1 MHSKLTKLRD
11 EISSAIDGMTVD
23 HLTHKPEGKWCAAE
37 ILEHL
42 SLTYVG
48 TIKNMQRRL
57 AEGKPSPTGDRA
69 KKSLKRIAVTRF
81 GYIPPGRQSPERA
94 MPRGVP
100 AQQVVGEMV
109 ENLARMDG
117 VISECEMKFSRR
129 VAIAEHPILGPLTAR
144 EWRAFHFVHGRNH
157 AKQLHRIRRSLLGN

>member
-1 MHSKLTKLRD
+1 MHSKLTKLRN
-11 EISSAIDGMTVD
+11 EISSAIDGMTLD
-23 HLTHKPEGKWCAAE
+23 HLTCKPEGKWCAAE

-48 TIKNMQRRL
+48 TIKNMERRL
-57 AEGKPSPTGDRA
+57 AEGQPSPTGDRA
-69 KKSLKRIAVTRF
+69 KNRLKRIVVTRL
-81 GYIPPGRQSPERA
+81 GYIPAGRKAPERA

-117 VISECEMKFSRR
+117 VISECETQFSRG
-129 VAIAEHPILGPLTAR
+129 VPIAEHPILGPLTAQ

-157 AKQLHRIRRSLLGN
+157 AKQLHRLRRSLLGN